1 MNGWRPELTAPT
13 ADSDALTRPGLR
25 VVPPPAAH
33 ARAGRRGGFSH
44 GRVRTLFAADIA
56 AILTSL
62 AATYVLAEQI
72 GPPAVIGPTWLFVAL
87 VPVITV
93 GWLALFGT
101 YRLYEGQS
109 RAIARKSFDEVSTL
123 FNALMAGSLL
133 LLVVNQGLK
142 KGFDI
147 FLYSPLEALFFLS
160 FAVVLVPTLR
170 GVVRTWLLP
179 NVMRPRRTLI
189 VGAGAT
195 GRLLERKIA
204 THPEYGL
211 ELVGFVDDEEGTDI
225 IGQTAELTELVDRL
239 SIDWIVLAFSEAPH
253 ERTLELVREVRR
265 PDVPLSTVP
274 HFHA

>member
-1 MNGWRPELTAPT
+1 MNGWRPELTAAT

-33 ARAGRRGGFSH
+33 ARAGRGGFSR

-56 AILTSL
+56 AILISL

-160 FAVVLVPTLR
+160 FAIVLVPTLR

-179 NVMRPRRTLI
+179 NMMRPRRTLKNLFQE
-189 VGAGAT
+189 AGVPPW
-195 GRLLERKIA
+195 ER
-204 THPEYGL
+204 
-211 ELVGFVDDEEGTDI
+211 
-225 IGQTAELTELVDRL
+225 DRL
-239 SIDWIVLAFSEAPH
+239 PLIVCGDDLVWVPGLGVDVRYRAPKNGPGVLP
-253 ERTLELVREVRR
+253 EWRKMPR
-265 PDVPLSTVP
+265 
-274 HFHA
+274 

>member
-1 MNGWRPELTAPT
+1 MNGWRPELTAAT
-13 ADSDALTRPGLR
+13 ADTEALSRPGLR

-33 ARAGRRGGFSH
+33 ARAGRGGFSR

-56 AILTSL
+56 AILISL

-160 FAVVLVPTLR
+160 FAIVLVPTLR

-179 NVMRPRRTLI
+179 NMMRPRRTLI

-195 GRLLERKIA
+195 GRRSSARSPRIPSTGWSWSASSTTTKA
-204 THPEYGL
+204 RT
-211 ELVGFVDDEEGTDI
+211 
-225 IGQTAELTELVDRL
+225 
-239 SIDWIVLAFSEAPH
+239 SSAP
-253 ERTLELVREVRR
+253 
-265 PDVPLSTVP
+265 PAS
-274 HFHA
+274 

>member
-1 MNGWRPELTAPT
+1 M
-13 ADSDALTRPGLR
+13 
-25 VVPPPAAH
+25 
-33 ARAGRRGGFSH
+33 
-44 GRVRTLFAADIA
+44 
-56 AILTSL
+56 AILISL

-160 FAVVLVPTLR
+160 FAIVLVPTLR

-179 NVMRPRRTLI
+179 NMMRPRRTLI

-211 ELVGFVDDEEGTDI
+211 ELVGFVDDENGADVVGT
-225 IGQTAELTELVDRL
+225 TSELTKLVDRL
-239 SIDWIVLAFSEAPH
+239 HIDWVVLAASEAPH
-253 ERTLELVREVRR
+253 EKTLELVREVRR
-265 PDVPLSTVP
+265 PDVHLSIVP
-274 HFHA
+274 NFYELFASNAAIEDIEGMPVVTLPPMRFSRTRPDAQAHVRHRSPRASGCSRSRRS